1 MLKTQV
7 RINLPKSKTKRYEN
21 GSQNLNDLNNQND
34 QNYNQNDQSDRSY
47 NQNDQS
53 DQNYNQNDLSD
64 QNDQNNQNVCHNETT
79 QLFWNDAATKLL
91 LDIYKSKKNLVNT
104 RKIKTYKILWK
115 QIAEIMG
122 QNGYSVTPLQIEN
135 KIKSLERSFKNMIS
149 NNKKTGRARKTCKYE
164 A

>member
-1 MLKTQV
+1 M
-7 RINLPKSKTKRYEN
+7 
-21 GSQNLNDLNNQND
+21 
-34 QNYNQNDQSDRSY
+34 
-47 NQNDQS
+47 
-53 DQNYNQNDLSD
+53 
-64 QNDQNNQNVCHNETT
+64 
-79 QLFWNDAATKLL
+79 FWNDAATKLL